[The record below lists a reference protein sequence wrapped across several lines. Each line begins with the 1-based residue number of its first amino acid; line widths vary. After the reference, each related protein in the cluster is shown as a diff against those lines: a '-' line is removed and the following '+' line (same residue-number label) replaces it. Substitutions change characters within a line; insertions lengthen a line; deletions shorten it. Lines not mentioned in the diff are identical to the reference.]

1 MEKER
6 FNCLVSGSS
15 TSPRKSTNSPS
26 KTYNSPPSSLNT
38 SPPNQLLNERASKKV
53 KLEPLINVQ
62 IKVEASP

>member
-15 TSPRKSTNSPS
+15 TSPRKSS
-26 KTYNSPPSSLNT
+26 NSPPSSLNT
-38 SPPNQLLNERASKKV
+38 SLPNQLLNERASKKV
-53 KLEPLINVQ
+53 KLEPLMNVQ